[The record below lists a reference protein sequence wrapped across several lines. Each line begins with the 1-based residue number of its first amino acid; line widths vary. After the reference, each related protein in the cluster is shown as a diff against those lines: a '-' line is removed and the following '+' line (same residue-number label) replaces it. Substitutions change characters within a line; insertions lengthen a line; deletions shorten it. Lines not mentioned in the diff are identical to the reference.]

1 MYLLRLYLK
10 TKGKG
15 CWAAALSPLLL
26 WVILAGAQGLAWAED
41 NPRGLPP
48 QESATYIPKLNGLL
62 NETHRNQYGQ
72 KRDLAECVVLRQSS
86 VSEGKVRVPAGGL
99 YYASSTSVDARPLM
113 RDPMLL
119 LGELAYLVRASY
131 ATVIHND
138 VKVKSGGKALLD
150 EAGYRLW
157 FEYATD
163 HYGKPYGE
171 YTLIAPSGGWPME
184 WPLST
189 SFPAPE
195 KVLEIQTK
203 EGINPQLKDFF
214 MGDTLLYGATRMIAK
229 KITHNDAVFSRVE
242 YPVIQEA
249 IFSLDR
255 PYTIGVRQES
265 FRWYGT
271 KRIYA
276 FRKED
281 GILIEVRNWT
291 GSKVLASKLLKPSTQ
306 QEYKVA
312 QQEDLC
318 LTNLDLDL
326 HIELI
331 IEPSWYRY
339 SDFAPWATGVPFG
352 WQDGVINLAIYGDL
366 VRLEDGKP
374 WPNDPRYIVRL
385 EPELQSGM
393 LKRVV
398 LENREPFVLDNQN
411 NSYAGPVKISEV
423 WDRRY
428 FNLVVG
434 DVEKEV
440 VKNCYLRD
448 SWFRRTDNLILWK
461 DGKED
466 ADFFVG
472 MSELVVAVMEDTFL
486 QRLADP
492 SYGVPVVQSKFTSY
506 PKVIPSAKWFGPDP
520 GAAFVPKMKG
530 FARALITN
538 RRGKKLVASEALV
551 IRGSYV
557 DYHKGQIVIPPDGLY
572 YTSRNGR
579 NVRPLDGEAF
589 FLLGRRAYLLSNK
602 SYLVV
607 KKDFRLDFW
616 KQYPMGDGNLL
627 FWQDLPLGD
636 GSKAM
641 RYQNS
646 NILWGRPVSD
656 LRITKYSGN
665 TWGAKLL
672 VAPGLNTYSDVKSL
686 QVGPG
691 EVQRDFKYY
700 LPHVFAEGS
709 TYLIPKWVTPDY
721 IEVAEMGTPGMD
733 SIKISYEAAK
743 KTELSQ
749 GEEVK
754 VGKYRLQ
761 AKTIDA
767 AEKKVQFLVMD
778 EEGSTVYEKTL
789 GPCTAEL
796 YDTLPQYSPSQEKVM
811 LQYDDIHVELDLPAE
826 FKDGKVVVYASTGVI
841 ELERDTPW
849 KTDPRYMI
857 RPDVCGHCYMLN
869 ELILANK
876 EPIILDADHR
886 VWTGPEGYF
895 RIVVDD
901 FDGEAINAWHIE
913 DVEGRSTPNLAEYAR
928 NNLDAMV
935 GVNGTTETFLRQT
948 LLQRLAYREI
958 WRLK

>member
-1 MYLLRLYLK
+1 MYLLRLHFERK
-10 TKGKG
+10 DKGYG
-15 CWAAALSPLLL
+15 AVFLAALLLCFITL
-26 WVILAGAQGLAWAED
+26 GSQGWAWAED

-48 QESATYIPKLNGLL
+48 EETATYIPQLGGLL
-62 NETHRNQYGQ
+62 NETHHNQYGQ
-72 KRDLAECVVLRQSS
+72 KQDLAECVVLRQSS
-86 VSEGKVRVPAGGL
+86 VREGKVHVPAGGL
-99 YYASSTSVDARPLM
+99 FYSSGTSVDARPLM

-119 LGELAYLVRASY
+119 LGELAYLVRASF

-138 VKVKSGGKALLD
+138 VEVKSGGKALLD

-157 FEYATD
+157 FEYTTD

-171 YTLIAPSGGWPME
+171 FTLITPSGGWPME

-189 SFPAPE
+189 SFPGPE
-195 KVLEIQTK
+195 KALEIQAK
-203 EGINPQLKDFF
+203 EGINPQLRDFF
-214 MGDTLLYGATRMIAK
+214 MGESLIYGATRMIAK
-229 KITHNDAVFSRVE
+229 KITHNDAIFSRVE
-242 YPVIQEA
+242 YPVIKEA

-265 FRWYGT
+265 FRWYGG
-271 KRIYA
+271 KRVYA

-291 GSKVLASKLLKPSTQ
+291 GRKVLASKLLKPTTQ
-306 QEYKVA
+306 QEYKVV
-312 QQEDLC
+312 QQDDLC
-318 LTNLDLDL
+318 LTSMELGL

-339 SDFAPWATGVPFG
+339 SDFAPWTTGVPFG
-352 WQDGVINLAIYGDL
+352 WEDGVINLAIYGDL
-366 VRLEDGKP
+366 VKLEDGKP
-374 WPNDPRYIVRL
+374 WVRDPRYIVRL

-393 LKRVV
+393 LKRIV

-411 NSYAGPVKISEV
+411 PSYAGPIKISEV

-428 FNLVVG
+428 FNVVVG

-461 DGKED
+461 EGRENI
-466 ADFFVG
+466 DFFVG
-472 MSELVVAVMEDTFL
+472 MSELVIAVMEDTFL

-530 FARALITN
+530 FARALIPN
-538 RRGKKLVASEALV
+538 RRSKKLVASEALV

-589 FLLGRRAYLLSNK
+589 FLLGRKAYLLSNK

-607 KKDFRLDFW
+607 KKDFRVDFW

-627 FWQDLPLGD
+627 FWQDLSLGD

-646 NILWGRPVSD
+646 SMLWGRPVSD

-686 QVGPG
+686 QAGPG
-691 EVQRDFKYY
+691 EMPRDFKYY
-700 LPHVFAEGS
+700 MPQVFAEGS
-709 TYLIPKWVTPDY
+709 TYLIPKWVAPDY

-733 SIKISYEAAK
+733 SIKISYTAAK
-743 KTELSQ
+743 RAELAQ
-749 GEEVK
+749 GEEVE

-761 AKTIDA
+761 AKTVDA
-767 AEKKVQFLVMD
+767 AEKKVDFLLMD
-778 EEGSTVYEKTL
+778 QGGRTVYKKTL

-796 YDTLPQYSPSQEKVM
+796 YDTLPQYSPSQQKVM
-811 LQYDDIHVELDLPAE
+811 LQYEDIHVELDLPAE
-826 FKDGKVVVYASTGVI
+826 FKDGKVAVYTSTGVI

-876 EPIILDADHR
+876 DPIILDADHR
-886 VWTGPEGYF
+886 IWTGPEGYF
-895 RIVVDD
+895 KIVVDD

-913 DVEGRSTPNLAEYAR
+913 DSEGKSTPNLAEYAR